1 MPVCGPNLC
10 ECSTTLRSAHGADDG
25 LVAVPA
31 TRKLKADW
39 PPMERMP
46 EHIQDALRAGE
57 RHDRGE
63 GPPLTPEQ
71 VEALM
76 DLTAWAFNG
85 VPRDHPQF
93 ESRLSA
99 WTAQV
104 LERHGHRTAA

>member
-1 MPVCGPNLC
+1 MAVCWPNLC
-10 ECSTTLRSAHGADDG
+10 ECSRGLGSPGGADDAF
-25 LVAVPA
+25 VAMPA

-39 PPMERMP
+39 PPMDRVP

-57 RHDRGE
+57 QHDRGE

-76 DLTAWAFNG
+76 DLTSWAFNG

-99 WTAQV
+99 WTDQV